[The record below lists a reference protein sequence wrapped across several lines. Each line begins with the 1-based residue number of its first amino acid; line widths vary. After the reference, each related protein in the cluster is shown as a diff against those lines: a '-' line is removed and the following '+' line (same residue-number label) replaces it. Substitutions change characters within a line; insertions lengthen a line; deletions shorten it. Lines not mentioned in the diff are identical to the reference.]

1 MFFQKKLKFFVAK
14 LSRLV
19 YPMGGYRDVADG
31 AKNWSYY
38 RRFCL
43 TEQQPFVQKNIA
55 KLVFKKIAIFAKN
68 VLKQ

>member
-1 MFFQKKLKFFVAK
+1 
-14 LSRLV
+14 
-19 YPMGGYRDVADG
+19 VADG